1 MKVSASGEEPV
12 PPHIQENNERF
23 GGGLSVGV
31 SHLMS
36 MSIRVSFRKRNR
48 QPFATP
54 MDLPE
59 NLMPG
64 RLKKVAT
71 VAKRAIPWR

>member
-1 MKVSASGEEPV
+1 
-12 PPHIQENNERF
+12 
-23 GGGLSVGV
+23 
-31 SHLMS
+31 MS

-59 NLMPG
+59 ELMPG